1 MWLVLLRPWVRVPLL
16 GGLLL
21 VIGRLPSVCH
31 GNCIT
36 RSGACPLAAHAAP
49 LSARS
54 PIHEPLDERWFGA
67 VDGYARPESCTCP
80 AAACCSSRPGPPPSP
95 RGGQRRHRCRQQQR
109 GSQERPPPC
118 RLQCQWGHVMAT
130 LNSAASRAAAAAA
143 ASSDTGA
150 RASAAHRDLMD
161 DMAALQSVH
170 TWPRHFEAHNAR
182 RGPIVQPPR
191 HP

>member
-1 MWLVLLRPWVRVPLL
+1 
-16 GGLLL
+16 
-21 VIGRLPSVCH
+21 
-31 GNCIT
+31 
-36 RSGACPLAAHAAP
+36 
-49 LSARS
+49 
-54 PIHEPLDERWFGA
+54 
-67 VDGYARPESCTCP
+67 
-80 AAACCSSRPGPPPSP
+80 
-95 RGGQRRHRCRQQQR
+95 
-109 GSQERPPPC
+109 
-118 RLQCQWGHVMAT
+118 MAT
-130 LNSAASRAAAAAA
+130 LNSATSRAAAAAA